1 MAASSGT
8 AAGLAGTARL
18 IAGAVA
24 VAIFGNITNNKYADR
39 LPKRVTQEIEGLGFS
54 SENLTRLIGAARL
67 NSKAAFAAVP
77 GITPEIQAA
86 AKRGNQLAY
95 LDGAHLSYLIA
106 MAFGIIGCI
115 AAFWIPSIDK
125 RKYTKKTVAVQESDR
140 KRLQEKKL
148 AGGEA

>member
-1 MAASSGT
+1 MEEVQ
-8 AAGLAGTARL
+8 GLGFNTDNITRL
-18 IAGAVA
+18 IA
-24 VAIFGNITNNKYADR
+24 
-39 LPKRVTQEIEGLGFS
+39 
-54 SENLTRLIGAARL
+54 AARL

-115 AAFWIPSIDK
+115 AALWIPSID
-125 RKYTKKTVAVQESDR
+125 RRVYTKKTVAVQEHDR
-140 KRLQEKKL
+140 KRMQEKKL
-148 AGGEA
+148 AEGVA